1 MGKTFSL
8 QVLPPFPSLH
18 YLPCLQPSFPHEDG
32 YISYSV
38 GRLKIQSY
46 EQKKKTGGGKKYL
59 KMAKMSK
66 CLQGVFSSAN
76 LERSL
81 LWLDVCVRTC
91 VRSGRLVWWESRKW
105 ENRRIKKRE
114 IDRKREREH
123 RRRCRHSRYTER
135 GEKLRCLQGEAEP
148 TSERTRHTY
157 GVIERGLHHTT
168 FMQN

>member
-18 YLPCLQPSFPHEDG
+18 YLPCLQPSFTHEDD

-46 EQKKKTGGGKKYL
+46 EQKKKLGEEKEYL
-59 KMAKMSK
+59 KMVKMSE

-81 LWLDVCVRTC
+81 LWLDVCVHMC
-91 VRSGRLVWWESRKW
+91 E
-105 ENRRIKKRE
+105 
-114 IDRKREREH
+114 EREVGMV
-123 RRRCRHSRYTER
+123 
-135 GEKLRCLQGEAEP
+135 GEQEVGE
-148 TSERTRHTY
+148 
-157 GVIERGLHHTT
+157 
-168 FMQN
+168 